1 MPTVGECINKMYLL
15 AQWAGGALLIHAAGW
30 LHPDNI
36 ASEEP
41 DTQSNTQVTE
51 KHEECYSLS
60 QYSPHF
66 TSDTRCALS
75 CTQSIQ
81 AALSCAFS
89 SLRAVAQASQSH
101 RLGL

>member
-75 CTQSIQ
+75 CTQSI
-81 AALSCAFS
+81 
-89 SLRAVAQASQSH
+89 
-101 RLGL
+101 